1 MKKRLFLALL
11 LIGTVPGFLM
21 ISATTAHADDHGNG
35 KGQDHDDHD
44 EGHGNDHGKKSD
56 HHHEHTVV
64 VVHNDHYVEH
74 DVYHYDM
81 HAPYNPRYFRGSD
94 YVVLRQHYAGPRNLP
109 PGLRKKYYRTGTL
122 PPGWEQRFQPMPIIV
137 VQQLPAVPVYYQ
149 RGYIDGYAVVY
160 DRRTRMIVDAVDL
173 LSAATGH

>member
-1 MKKRLFLALL
+1 MKQRLFLVLL
-11 LIGTVPGFLM
+11 LLAFVPGFLLVLG
-21 ISATTAHADDHGNG
+21 STAHADDHGNG
-35 KGQDHDDHD
+35 NGHGDDHD
-44 EGHGNDHGKKSD
+44 KGHGDKHDKDDHHGND
-56 HHHEHTVV
+56 EHAA
-64 VVHNDHYVEH
+64 
-74 DVYHYDM
+74 YHYYDPGGYS
-81 HAPYNPRYFRGSD
+81 HYQGGRYDFRGSD
-94 YVVLRQHYAGPRNLP
+94 YVVLQKHYAGPRDLP

-122 PPGWEQRFQPMPIIV
+122 PPGWEKRFQPMPVVV